1 MIAGIVAINNP
12 SFFLV
17 VYFNNSK
24 QETKTQKKQK
34 TTITTTKGHAPS
46 SDEPI
51 ALRRAHHTGFDDV
64 SERIQVLLSS
74 AHSERGDNGQS
85 QVRLGC

>member
-24 QETKTQKKQK
+24 QETKTQK
-34 TTITTTKGHAPS
+34 TTITPTKVHAPS

-64 SERIQVLLSS
+64 SERIQVLLAS
-74 AHSERGDNGQS
+74 AHNEREDNGQS
-85 QVRLGC
+85 QVSLGC